1 MRFEPQDQELVG
13 LLTKLKNAEGL
24 YPEHMFVARR
34 QMYLRRMAEI
44 GMGIPAEAGIETAP
58 KGPTPPP
65 VTPATSTLLESAL
78 LLAILVEA
86 SAVAYFYRDQ
96 LSDFF
101 ATITNEP
108 RVHDVSPLPVVATS
122 VEIQGVTPSP
132 ASTATS
138 PSATLAPSV
147 SPTGLP
153 ATLPSTPVPGLA
165 EDNDSTGTTSNTT
178 TTGETTTNNSST
190 DAATGSNQGGSTPAP
205 STGDKDNQG
214 NHYGQTPK
222 PERTIE
228 SNNNSSNN
236 EVPQDPAT
244 DDSKNNNGN
253 NSNNGHNGG
262 TNDTGGG
269 NPGSPPSDNA
279 KPPKNK

>member
-1 MRFEPQDQELVG
+1 MEFEPQDQEIVG
-13 LLTKLKNAEGL
+13 LLTKLKNAEGQ

-44 GMGIPAEAGIETAP
+44 SMGIPADAGSRTAP
-58 KGPTPPP
+58 KEPTPPP

-101 ATITNEP
+101 ETITNEP
-108 RVHDVSPLPVVATS
+108 RVQEISPLPVVATS
-122 VEIQGVTPSP
+122 VEIQGITPSP

-147 SPTGLP
+147 SPTSLP

-165 EDNDSTGTTSNTT
+165 DDNDGAGTSNTT
-178 TTGETTTNNSST
+178 TTGETTTNNSNT
-190 DAATGSNQGGSTPAP
+190 NPDTGSNQGGSTPAP
-205 STGDKDNQG
+205 NTNDNDDQG

-228 SNNNSSNN
+228 PNNNSSNN
-236 EVPQDPAT
+236 DVPQDPAT

-253 NSNNGHNGG
+253 NSNNGNSGN
-262 TNDTGGG
+262 TNDTIGE
-269 NPGSPPSDNA
+269 NPGSAPSDNP

>member
-1 MRFEPQDQELVG
+1 MEFEPQDQEIVG
-13 LLTKLKNAEGL
+13 LLTKLKNVEGQ

-44 GMGIPAEAGIETAP
+44 SMGIPAEAGIKTAS
-58 KGPTPPP
+58 KGSTPPP

-101 ATITNEP
+101 ETITNEP
-108 RVHDVSPLPVVATS
+108 RVQEISPLPVVATS
-122 VEIQGVTPSP
+122 AEIQGVTPSP

-138 PSATLAPSV
+138 PSATLAPSA
-147 SPTGLP
+147 SPTRLP

-165 EDNDSTGTTSNTT
+165 EDNDGEGTSNTT
-178 TTGETTTNNSST
+178 TTGETTTNNSNT
-190 DAATGSNQGGSTPAP
+190 DTDTGSNQGGSTPAP
-205 STGDKDNQG
+205 NTNDNDNQG

-236 EVPQDPAT
+236 EVPQDPGT
-244 DDSKNNNGN
+244 ND
-253 NSNNGHNGG
+253 SNNGSTTESG
-262 TNDTGGG
+262 DE
-269 NPGSPPSDNA
+269 SPDSAPSDSP

>member
-1 MRFEPQDQELVG
+1 MRFEPQDQEIVG
-13 LLTKLKNAEGL
+13 LLTKLKHAEGQ

-44 GMGIPAEAGIETAP
+44 SMGIPAEMGIRTAP
-58 KGPTPPP
+58 KQPGPPP

-101 ATITNEP
+101 ETITNEP
-108 RVHDVSPLPVVATS
+108 RVQEISPLPVVSTP
-122 VEIQGVTPSP
+122 VEIQGVTASP

-153 ATLPSTPVPGLA
+153 ATLPGTPVPGLA
-165 EDNDSTGTTSNTT
+165 EDNDGEGAASNSTTTDGTIPNNSNTD
-178 TTGETTTNNSST
+178 T
-190 DAATGSNQGGSTPAP
+190 DTGSNQGGSTPAP
-205 STGDKDNQG
+205 NTDDKDNQG

-253 NSNNGHNGG
+253 NSNNGNSGS

-269 NPGSPPSDNA
+269 NPGSPPSDNS